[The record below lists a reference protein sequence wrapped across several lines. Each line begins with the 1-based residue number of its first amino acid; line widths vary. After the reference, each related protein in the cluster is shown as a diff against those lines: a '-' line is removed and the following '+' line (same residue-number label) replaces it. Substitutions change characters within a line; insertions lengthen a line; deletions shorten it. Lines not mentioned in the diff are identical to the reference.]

1 MNDLSTFFWD
11 NILSLNKVIENKTN
25 IGRTKT
31 ISSIINN
38 GIQCWNYK
46 VLIKFIRETNKYTKV
61 NLLIKFSKLAINILS
76 TTQINWINLI
86 AEFN

>member
-38 GIQCWNYK
+38 GIQC
-46 VLIKFIRETNKYTKV
+46 
-61 NLLIKFSKLAINILS
+61 
-76 TTQINWINLI
+76 
-86 AEFN
+86 